1 MDQHSITDMLLMCLG
16 LICHRCQGMPGIV
29 SVGLQLLFITTDH
42 YLTLLL
48 NNNNVNVTL
57 ALHLDVVILT

>member
-1 MDQHSITDMLLMCLG
+1 MIETLPMCLG

-48 NNNNVNVTL
+48 NNNDVNVTL
-57 ALHLDVVILT
+57 ALHVDVVILT